1 MASTRVGSRR
11 AAIVGYRLAGTPT
24 WSRPCLRRA

>member
-11 AAIVGYRLAGTPT
+11 AAIVGYRLAGTP
-24 WSRPCLRRA
+24 WSRPCRRRA